1 MVSGPP
7 ASLYQALDMSHVLL
21 LPAVRCQQLF
31 SDATEGFR
39 KQTDI
44 DTWTNL
50 PSTYTSSQ
58 GRLPGLI
65 RAQVDP
71 GVSRV
76 QEDLLKRSVLLIR
89 VTVSLWQTL
98 M

>member
-31 SDATEGFR
+31 SDATEGLR

-50 PSTYTSSQ
+50 PPPTSSQ